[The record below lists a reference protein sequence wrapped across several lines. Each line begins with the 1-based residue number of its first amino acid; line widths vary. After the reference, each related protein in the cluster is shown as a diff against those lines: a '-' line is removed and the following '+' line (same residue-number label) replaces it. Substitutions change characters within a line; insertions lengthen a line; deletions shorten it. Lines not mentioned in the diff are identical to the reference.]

1 MENNTQE
8 KDLIER
14 NESTIFGKIK
24 NFFRNLFKK
33 KEISKISEEKE
44 VDINE
49 EKKQEFKEYV
59 KKTEDEDTQLLDLQ
73 RRYRKGEIGDNDLT
87 EEQIEALCDLYDRQ
101 IISLKKSIE
110 AKQQQITE
118 YKKEINDLVSKKAKL
133 TGESSA
139 AGSYLKRQME
149 YRRIRI
155 TDK

>member
-33 KEISKISEEKE
+33 KEINEISEEKE
-44 VDINE
+44 VDIHE

-59 KKTEDEDTQLLDLQ
+59 KKIEDENTQLLDLQ

-87 EEQIEALCDLYDRQ
+87 EEQIDALCDLYDRQ

-118 YKKEINDLVSKKAKL
+118 YKKANGIS
-133 TGESSA
+133 
-139 AGSYLKRQME
+139 
-149 YRRIRI
+149 
-155 TDK
+155 

>member
-44 VDINE
+44 VDIHE
-49 EKKQEFKEYV
+49 EKKQESKEYV

-118 YKKEINDLVSKKAKL
+118 YKKANGIS
-133 TGESSA
+133 
-139 AGSYLKRQME
+139 
-149 YRRIRI
+149 
-155 TDK
+155 

>member
-44 VDINE
+44 VDIHE

-118 YKKEINDLVSKKAKL
+118 YKKANGIS
-133 TGESSA
+133 
-139 AGSYLKRQME
+139 
-149 YRRIRI
+149 
-155 TDK
+155 

>member
-1 MENNTQE
+1 MKISMENNTQE

-14 NESTIFGKIK
+14 NESTIFGRIK

-33 KEISKISEEKE
+33 KEISEISEEKE
-44 VDINE
+44 VDVHE

-87 EEQIEALCDLYDRQ
+87 EEQIDALCDLYDRQ

-118 YKKEINDLVSKKAKL
+118 YKKANGIS
-133 TGESSA
+133 
-139 AGSYLKRQME
+139 
-149 YRRIRI
+149 
-155 TDK
+155 

>member
-44 VDINE
+44 VDIHE

-59 KKTEDEDTQLLDLQ
+59 KKTEDENTQLLDLQ

-87 EEQIEALCDLYDRQ
+87 EEQIDALCDLYDRQ

-110 AKQQQITE
+110 AKQQQIIE
-118 YKKEINDLVSKKAKL
+118 YKKANGIS
-133 TGESSA
+133 
-139 AGSYLKRQME
+139 
-149 YRRIRI
+149 
-155 TDK
+155 

>member
-118 YKKEINDLVSKKAKL
+118 YKKANGIS
-133 TGESSA
+133 
-139 AGSYLKRQME
+139 
-149 YRRIRI
+149 
-155 TDK
+155 

>member
-33 KEISKISEEKE
+33 KEISKISDEKE
-44 VDINE
+44 VGINE

-118 YKKEINDLVSKKAKL
+118 YKKANGIS
-133 TGESSA
+133 
-139 AGSYLKRQME
+139 
-149 YRRIRI
+149 
-155 TDK
+155 

>member
-44 VDINE
+44 VDIHE

-73 RRYRKGEIGDNDLT
+73 RRYRKGAIGDNDLT

-118 YKKEINDLVSKKAKL
+118 YKKANGIS
-133 TGESSA
+133 
-139 AGSYLKRQME
+139 
-149 YRRIRI
+149 
-155 TDK
+155 

>member
-44 VDINE
+44 VDIHE

-59 KKTEDEDTQLLDLQ
+59 KKTEDENTQLLDLQ

-118 YKKEINDLVSKKAKL
+118 YKKANGIS
-133 TGESSA
+133 
-139 AGSYLKRQME
+139 
-149 YRRIRI
+149 
-155 TDK
+155 

>member
-33 KEISKISEEKE
+33 NEINEISDEKK
-44 VDINE
+44 VGINE

-118 YKKEINDLVSKKAKL
+118 YKKANGIS
-133 TGESSA
+133 
-139 AGSYLKRQME
+139 
-149 YRRIRI
+149 
-155 TDK
+155 

>member
-44 VDINE
+44 VGIHE

-110 AKQQQITE
+110 AKQHQIPE
-118 YKKEINDLVSKKAKL
+118 YKKANGIS
-133 TGESSA
+133 
-139 AGSYLKRQME
+139 
-149 YRRIRI
+149 
-155 TDK
+155 

>member
-33 KEISKISEEKE
+33 KEINEISEEKE
-44 VDINE
+44 VDVHE

-59 KKTEDEDTQLLDLQ
+59 KKIEDENTQLLDLQ

-87 EEQIEALCDLYDRQ
+87 EEQIDALCDLYDRQ

-118 YKKEINDLVSKKAKL
+118 YKKANGIS
-133 TGESSA
+133 
-139 AGSYLKRQME
+139 
-149 YRRIRI
+149 
-155 TDK
+155 

>member
-14 NESTIFGKIK
+14 NESTILGKIK

-33 KEISKISEEKE
+33 KEINESSEEKE
-44 VDINE
+44 VDVQE

-59 KKTEDEDTQLLDLQ
+59 KKTEDENTQLLDLK

-87 EEQIEALCDLYDRQ
+87 EEQIDALCDLYDRQ

-118 YKKEINDLVSKKAKL
+118 YKKANGIS
-133 TGESSA
+133 
-139 AGSYLKRQME
+139 
-149 YRRIRI
+149 
-155 TDK
+155 

>member
-14 NESTIFGKIK
+14 NESTIFGRIK

-44 VDINE
+44 VDIHE

-59 KKTEDEDTQLLDLQ
+59 KKTEDENTQLLDLQ

-87 EEQIEALCDLYDRQ
+87 EEQIDALCDLYDRQ

-118 YKKEINDLVSKKAKL
+118 YKKANGIS
-133 TGESSA
+133 
-139 AGSYLKRQME
+139 
-149 YRRIRI
+149 
-155 TDK
+155 

>member
-44 VDINE
+44 VDIHE

-59 KKTEDEDTQLLDLQ
+59 KKTEDEDTQLLDSQ

-118 YKKEINDLVSKKAKL
+118 YKKANGIS
-133 TGESSA
+133 
-139 AGSYLKRQME
+139 
-149 YRRIRI
+149 
-155 TDK
+155 

>member
-33 KEISKISEEKE
+33 KERNEISDEKE
-44 VDINE
+44 VSKNE
-49 EKKQEFKEYV
+49 EKKQEFKKKK

-118 YKKEINDLVSKKAKL
+118 YKKANGIS
-133 TGESSA
+133 
-139 AGSYLKRQME
+139 
-149 YRRIRI
+149 
-155 TDK
+155 

>member
-14 NESTIFGKIK
+14 NESTILGKIK

-33 KEISKISEEKE
+33 KEINEISDEKK
-44 VDINE
+44 VGINE

-118 YKKEINDLVSKKAKL
+118 YKKANGIS
-133 TGESSA
+133 
-139 AGSYLKRQME
+139 
-149 YRRIRI
+149 
-155 TDK
+155 

>member
-44 VDINE
+44 VDVHE

-59 KKTEDEDTQLLDLQ
+59 KKTEDENTQLLDLQ

-118 YKKEINDLVSKKAKL
+118 YKKANGIS
-133 TGESSA
+133 
-139 AGSYLKRQME
+139 
-149 YRRIRI
+149 
-155 TDK
+155 

>member
-24 NFFRNLFKK
+24 NFFTNLFKK

-44 VDINE
+44 VDIHE

-118 YKKEINDLVSKKAKL
+118 YKKANGIS
-133 TGESSA
+133 
-139 AGSYLKRQME
+139 
-149 YRRIRI
+149 
-155 TDK
+155 

>member
-24 NFFRNLFKK
+24 KFFRNLFKK
-33 KEISKISEEKE
+33 KEISKILDEKE
-44 VDINE
+44 VGIHE

-118 YKKEINDLVSKKAKL
+118 YKKANGIS
-133 TGESSA
+133 
-139 AGSYLKRQME
+139 
-149 YRRIRI
+149 
-155 TDK
+155 

>member
-44 VDINE
+44 VDIHE

-73 RRYRKGEIGDNDLT
+73 RRYRKGEISDNDLT

-118 YKKEINDLVSKKAKL
+118 YKKANGIS
-133 TGESSA
+133 
-139 AGSYLKRQME
+139 
-149 YRRIRI
+149 
-155 TDK
+155 

>member
-44 VDINE
+44 VDIHE

-59 KKTEDEDTQLLDLQ
+59 KKTEDENTQILDLQ

-87 EEQIEALCDLYDRQ
+87 EEQIDALCDLYDRQ

-110 AKQQQITE
+110 AKQQQIIE
-118 YKKEINDLVSKKAKL
+118 YKKANGIS
-133 TGESSA
+133 
-139 AGSYLKRQME
+139 
-149 YRRIRI
+149 
-155 TDK
+155 

>member
-14 NESTIFGKIK
+14 NESTIIGKIK

-44 VDINE
+44 VDIHE

-59 KKTEDEDTQLLDLQ
+59 KKIEDENTQLLDLQ

-87 EEQIEALCDLYDRQ
+87 EEQIDALCDLYDRQ

-118 YKKEINDLVSKKAKL
+118 YKKANGIS
-133 TGESSA
+133 
-139 AGSYLKRQME
+139 
-149 YRRIRI
+149 
-155 TDK
+155 

>member
-44 VDINE
+44 VDIHE

-59 KKTEDEDTQLLDLQ
+59 RKTEDENTQLLDLQ

-87 EEQIEALCDLYDRQ
+87 EEQIDALCDLYDRQ

-118 YKKEINDLVSKKAKL
+118 YKKANGIS
-133 TGESSA
+133 
-139 AGSYLKRQME
+139 
-149 YRRIRI
+149 
-155 TDK
+155 

>member
-33 KEISKISEEKE
+33 KEINEISEEKE
-44 VDINE
+44 VDVHE

-59 KKTEDEDTQLLDLQ
+59 KKTAAEDTQLLDLQ

-118 YKKEINDLVSKKAKL
+118 YKKANGIS
-133 TGESSA
+133 
-139 AGSYLKRQME
+139 
-149 YRRIRI
+149 
-155 TDK
+155 

>member
-44 VDINE
+44 VDIHE

-59 KKTEDEDTQLLDLQ
+59 KKTEDENTQLLDLQ

-87 EEQIEALCDLYDRQ
+87 EEQIDALCDLYDRQ

-118 YKKEINDLVSKKAKL
+118 YKKANGIS
-133 TGESSA
+133 
-139 AGSYLKRQME
+139 
-149 YRRIRI
+149 
-155 TDK
+155 

>member
-33 KEISKISEEKE
+33 KEINEISEEKE
-44 VDINE
+44 VDVHE
-49 EKKQEFKEYV
+49 EKKQEFTEYV

-118 YKKEINDLVSKKAKL
+118 YKKANGIS
-133 TGESSA
+133 
-139 AGSYLKRQME
+139 
-149 YRRIRI
+149 
-155 TDK
+155 

>member
-33 KEISKISEEKE
+33 KEINEISDEKE
-44 VDINE
+44 VGILE

-118 YKKEINDLVSKKAKL
+118 YKKANGIS
-133 TGESSA
+133 
-139 AGSYLKRQME
+139 
-149 YRRIRI
+149 
-155 TDK
+155 

>member
-44 VDINE
+44 VDIHE
-49 EKKQEFKEYV
+49 EKKQELKEYV

-118 YKKEINDLVSKKAKL
+118 YKKANGIS
-133 TGESSA
+133 
-139 AGSYLKRQME
+139 
-149 YRRIRI
+149 
-155 TDK
+155 

>member
-8 KDLIER
+8 NDLIER

-44 VDINE
+44 VDIHE

-59 KKTEDEDTQLLDLQ
+59 KKTEDENTQILDLQ

-110 AKQQQITE
+110 AKQQQIIE
-118 YKKEINDLVSKKAKL
+118 YKKANGIS
-133 TGESSA
+133 
-139 AGSYLKRQME
+139 
-149 YRRIRI
+149 
-155 TDK
+155 